1 LTHDNTPHTA
11 PSLLQHHFYP
21 NHHYQK
27 QRKEHVRLNQTNLTN
42 TNQNLL
48 TVKPIEIKSE
58 KPNNTKNQNHSV
70 SVILIL
76 LIVYSYLGLVY

>member
-1 LTHDNTPHTA
+1 M
-11 PSLLQHHFYP
+11 
-21 NHHYQK
+21 
-27 QRKEHVRLNQTNLTN
+27 RLNQTNLTN
-42 TNQNLL
+42 TKQNLL
-48 TVKPIEIKSE
+48 TVTPIEIKSE